1 MHVLLRAN
9 TKLIENIVCLSKHVQ
24 LVNDL
29 SKLLFFNSVIEQV
42 LFLCGGKKLMKQCY
56 LWSNQ
61 YAESLAEQSYWWL
74 INQVDVG
81 NTAGYNYSSQE
92 QNPHETL
99 SSDVSYLSSY
109 CQEIGVSQGNALGGA
124 DNTCEVT
131 HYQKLC

>member
-1 MHVLLRAN
+1 MLLFNVTELCKVIVVHVLLRAS

-42 LFLCGGKKLMKQCY
+42 LFLHGGKKLMKQCY

-61 YAESLAEQSYWWL
+61 YAESLAEQSNWWL

-81 NTAGYNYSSQE
+81 NTAGCNYSSQDR
-92 QNPHETL
+92 TL
-99 SSDVSYLSSY
+99 M
-109 CQEIGVSQGNALGGA
+109 
-124 DNTCEVT
+124 
-131 HYQKLC
+131 KLCLAMCLI